1 MVSRLK
7 KVTIFT
13 DGGCSGNPGIGGWGA
28 LLRYGKHEK
37 ELSGNAP
44 QTTNNQ
50 MELTA
55 VIKAL
60 SELKEPCEIMLYSDS
75 QYVIKGMTE
84 WLDGWKNKGWKGAD
98 KKPIKNVELW
108 QELDILSQKHQITWN
123 WVKGHAGHTENE
135 RVDSL
140 CQQEIA
146 KLSTNTL
153 S

>member
-1 MVSRLK
+1 LK
-7 KVTIFT
+7 NVLIFT

-37 ELSGNAP
+37 ELSGSAP
-44 QTTNNQ
+44 NTTNNQ

-60 SELKEPCEIMLYSDS
+60 SELKEPCHVTLYSDS

-84 WLDGWKNKGWKGAD
+84 WLSGWKSRGWKSAD
-98 KKPIKNVELW
+98 KKPVKNVELW
-108 QELDILSQKHQITWN
+108 QELDILSQKHHIDWN
-123 WVKGHAGHTENE
+123 WVKGHAGHIENE

-146 KLSTNTL
+146 KLSNE
-153 S
+153 SPS

>member
-1 MVSRLK
+1 LK
-7 KVTIFT
+7 KVIVFT

-37 ELSGNAP
+37 ELSGNAHN
-44 QTTNNQ
+44 TTNNQ

-60 SELKEPCEIMLYSDS
+60 SELKEPCLVDLYSDS

-84 WLDGWKNKGWKGAD
+84 WLSGWKNRGWKGAD
-98 KKPIKNVELW
+98 KKPVKNVELW
-108 QELDILSQKHQITWN
+108 QELDTLSQKHQIRWN
-123 WVKGHAGHTENE
+123 WVKGHAGHPENE

-146 KLSTNTL
+146 KLSNETP

>member
-1 MVSRLK
+1 MKNVL
-7 KVTIFT
+7 VFT

-37 ELSGNAP
+37 ELSGSAP
-44 QTTNNQ
+44 NTTNNQ

-60 SELKEPCEIMLYSDS
+60 SELKEPCHVTLYSDS

-84 WLDGWKNKGWKGAD
+84 WLIGWKSRGWKGAD
-98 KKPIKNVELW
+98 KKPVKNVELW
-108 QELDILSQKHQITWN
+108 QELDTLSQKHQIDWN
-123 WVKGHAGHTENE
+123 WVKGHAGHIENE

-140 CQQEIA
+140 CQKEIA
-146 KLSTNTL
+146 KLSAEIA